1 MSTAQ
6 EALDRLIAGNR
17 RFVSGMRNSAHLN
30 SPSRRNELME
40 DQKPF
45 AIVLGCSDS
54 RVPAEIVFDQ
64 GLGDLFVIRVAGN
77 VVAPS
82 QIGSVE
88 FAAEL
93 FGTRLVVVMGHT
105 SCGAIMATIDELV
118 HKEEHPSRNL
128 RSIVGRV
135 LPAVEPLM
143 HTELAWDR
151 EALLREAG
159 RANVRAS
166 VEHLRHG
173 SEILEELI
181 QQDRLLI
188 VGAEYSLETGE
199 VEFLDAV
206 EPVATQ

>member
-1 MSTAQ
+1 
-6 EALDRLIAGNR
+6 
-17 RFVSGMRNSAHLN
+17 
-30 SPSRRNELME
+30 
-40 DQKPF
+40 
-45 AIVLGCSDS
+45 
-54 RVPAEIVFDQ
+54 
-64 GLGDLFVIRVAGN
+64 
-77 VVAPS
+77 
-82 QIGSVE
+82 
-88 FAAEL
+88 
-93 FGTRLVVVMGHT
+93 
-105 SCGAIMATIDELV
+105 MATIDELV

-143 HTELAWDR
+143 HTDLAWDHDALVR
-151 EALLREAG
+151 EAV

-206 EPVATQ
+206 AAASSP